1 MLKINTSAYGFDSVN
16 PLYYSNKIEELR
28 ASFLSSIANE
38 KYRIIQVFS
47 DLEVQT
53 EIYFNKVSQMTTG
66 MVSMGNLTTI
76 LNQQSTNPKE
86 IKSYFSRLMKLVDFE
101 SKEAF
106 NLKKQLESIVDSC
119 KDKEKKLISAFDII
133 KSEVDKNVQK
143 VLQTLDENAVFKSP
157 VFQWSEELKG
167 HKVKINGVIAEQT
180 NM

>member
-1 MLKINTSAYGFDSVN
+1 
-16 PLYYSNKIEELR
+16 
-28 ASFLSSIANE
+28 
-38 KYRIIQVFS
+38 
-47 DLEVQT
+47 
-53 EIYFNKVSQMTTG
+53 
-66 MVSMGNLTTI
+66 
-76 LNQQSTNPKE
+76 
-86 IKSYFSRLMKLVDFE
+86 MKLVDFE